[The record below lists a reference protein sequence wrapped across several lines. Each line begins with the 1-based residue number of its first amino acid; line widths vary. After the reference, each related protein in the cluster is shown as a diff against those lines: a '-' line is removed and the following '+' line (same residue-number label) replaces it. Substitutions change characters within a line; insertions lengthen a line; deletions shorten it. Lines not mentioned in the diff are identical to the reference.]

1 MALLYLAFVSLA
13 GYDAVVAIEG
23 GHEPYVPQR
32 RTHRASSE
40 AAAATAAYEV
50 LRNHFP
56 ASSDALS
63 RGPHGSPGAG
73 VGDSVA
79 HPIGPESV
87 CQWPMLG
94 EQLNRPDRA
103 QR

>member
-1 MALLYLAFVSLA
+1 VAPRYLGFVSVA

-23 GHEPYVPQR
+23 GHGPYVPQR

-56 ASSDALS
+56 ASSDALAGTS
-63 RGPHGSPGAG
+63 R
-73 VGDSVA
+73 VTWRR
-79 HPIGPESV
+79 
-87 CQWPMLG
+87 C
-94 EQLNRPDRA
+94 R
-103 QR
+103 